1 MEDRHETSRGYSRA
15 ACVSLTATPS
25 PTPTPAFILERAD
38 IPAHASARRY
48 LQGHAVRS
56 VHRIWGVRPNQMN
69 EPIGF
74 GLRSSGSPGRPD
86 SLHKIQH
93 SHRVPA
99 NPRPRCRPLAKASAA
114 LADEHGVDLVTPELA
129 DVVNGLNPHVVTDLD
144 DRRAELPRA
153 LTGERKVRV

>member
-86 SLHKIQH
+86 SFHKIQH
-93 SHRVPA
+93 IAPGARQSTGTLSTTRE
-99 NPRPRCRPLAKASAA
+99 ASAA

-129 DVVNGLNPHVVTDLD
+129 DVVNGLNPHVVTDRD

-153 LTGERKVRV
+153 LTGEGRVRV